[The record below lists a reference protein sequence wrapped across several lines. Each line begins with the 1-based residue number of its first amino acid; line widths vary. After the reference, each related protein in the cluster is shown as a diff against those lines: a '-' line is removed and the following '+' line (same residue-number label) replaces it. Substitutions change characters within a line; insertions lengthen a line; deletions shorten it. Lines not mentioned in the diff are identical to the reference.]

1 MIDRIPSKEIEPAG
15 AESVLASGNA
25 LGYPESLLE
34 DLYRRMLRI
43 RMFEEEIHSHM
54 SRGHMHGTTHLYVG
68 EEAVA
73 AGAAA
78 NLSDLDYITSTHR
91 CHGHAIAKGSD
102 LAGLA
107 AEMLGKRGGVCGG
120 KGGSMHL
127 ADPARGNLGGTGIV
141 GGGIPIAVGAALS
154 IRRLGQDRVVI
165 CFFGDGAMNEGTFHE
180 SVNLAAVWKLPVLF
194 LCENNHYGVSTH
206 VRRSMNVRDLSIRAT
221 AYGIPGRNVDG
232 MDVLEVYRAVR
243 RSLSFVKKNGPLLL
257 VAQTYRFL
265 GHSRSDSNVYRTT
278 EEIDSWKKKDPI
290 PRFRRLL
297 IFRGGFSE
305 DRLSDIDEEIRGE
318 VDAAFRYALSCEEPG
333 LEDLLR
339 DVYAD

>member
-1 MIDRIPSKEIEPAG
+1 MIDRSSAATVAVAAAAPA
-15 AESVLASGNA
+15 AHTRT
-25 LGYPESLLE
+25 GYPDSLLE

-43 RMFEEEIHSHM
+43 RYFEEEIHYHM
-54 SRGHMHGTTHLYVG
+54 SRGRLHGTTHLYVG
-68 EEAVA
+68 EEAIA

-91 CHGHAIAKGSD
+91 CHGHAIAKGTALS
-102 LAGLA
+102 GLA
-107 AEMLGKRGGVCGG
+107 AEMFGKRAGVCGG

-154 IRRLGQDRVVI
+154 VRRLGQDRVVV

-180 SVNLAAVWKLPVLF
+180 SVNLASVWKLPVLF
-194 LCENNHYGVSTH
+194 LCENNQYGVSTH
-206 VRRSMNVRDLSIRAT
+206 VRRSTNVQDLSLRAA
-221 AYGIPGRNVDG
+221 AYGIPGRKVDG
-232 MDVLEVYRAVR
+232 MDVLAVYEAVR
-243 RSLSFVKKNGPLLL
+243 EAKEYVKTNGPLLL

-265 GHSRSDSNVYRTT
+265 GHSRSDANVYRTE
-278 EEIDSWKKKDPI
+278 EEIAAWRRRDPI
-290 PRFRRLL
+290 PRFRERLNEE
-297 IFRGGFSE
+297 GSFSE
-305 DRLSDIDEEIRGE
+305 DRIADIEEEVRRE
-318 VDAAFRYALSCEEPG
+318 VDAAFRYARACEEPG

>member
-1 MIDRIPSKEIEPAG
+1 M
-15 AESVLASGNA
+15 N
-25 LGYPESLLE
+25 YPDSLLQ

-43 RMFEEEIHSHM
+43 RLFEEEIHYHI
-54 SRGHMHGTTHLYVG
+54 SRGRIHGTTHLYIG

-102 LAGLA
+102 LSALA
-107 AEMLGKRGGVCGG
+107 AEMFGKRAGVCGG

-154 IRRLGQDRVVI
+154 IRRLGQDRVVV

-180 SVNLAAVWKLPVLF
+180 SVNLAAVWNLPVLF
-194 LCENNHYGVSTH
+194 LCENNQYGVSTH
-206 VRRSMNVRDLSIRAT
+206 VRRSTNVRDLSLRAA
-221 AYGIPGRNVDG
+221 AYGIPGRKVDG
-232 MDVLEVYRAVR
+232 MDVLAVYEAVREALGYVR
-243 RSLSFVKKNGPLLL
+243 RSGPLLL

-265 GHSRSDSNVYRTT
+265 GHSRSDANVYRS
-278 EEIDSWKKKDPI
+278 EDEIAAWRRKDPI
-290 PRFRRLL
+290 PAFRDLL
-297 IFRGGFSE
+297 LSGGSFPE
-305 DRLSDIDEEIRGE
+305 DRISDIEEEARRE
-318 VDAAFRYALSCEEPG
+318 VDAAFRFARTCEEPG
-333 LEDLLR
+333 PEDLLR

>member
-1 MIDRIPSKEIEPAG
+1 MIDRSSALDSAPAI
-15 AESVLASGNA
+15 AEAVHTARTRTGH
-25 LGYPESLLE
+25 PDSLLE

-43 RMFEEEIHSHM
+43 RFFEEEIHYHI
-54 SRGHMHGTTHLYVG
+54 SRGHIHGTTHLYIG

-91 CHGHAIAKGSD
+91 CHGHAIAKGTALS
-102 LAGLA
+102 GLA
-107 AEMLGKRGGVCGG
+107 AEMFGKRAGVCGG

-154 IRRLGQDRVVI
+154 IRRLGQDRIVV
-165 CFFGDGAMNEGTFHE
+165 CFFGDGAMSEGTFHE

-194 LCENNHYGVSTH
+194 LCENNQYGVSTH
-206 VRRSMNVRDLSIRAT
+206 VRRSTNVQDLSLRAA

-232 MDVLEVYRAVR
+232 MDVLAVYEAVR
-243 RSLSFVKKNGPLLL
+243 EAKEFVKKNGPLLL

-265 GHSRSDSNVYRTT
+265 GHSRSDAEVYRTK
-278 EEIDSWKKKDPI
+278 EEIAAWRKKDPVSG
-290 PRFRRLL
+290 FRARLL
-297 IFRGGFSE
+297 AEGFFRE
-305 DRLSDIDEEIRGE
+305 DRLSNLEEEVRRE
-318 VDAAFRYALSCEEPG
+318 VDSAFRYARACEEPG
-333 LEDLLR
+333 PEDLLR

>member
-1 MIDRIPSKEIEPAG
+1 MIDRSSA
-15 AESVLASGNA
+15 AETAAEHGMSR
-25 LGYPESLLE
+25 LGYPDSLLE

-43 RMFEEEIHSHM
+43 RLFEEEIHYHM
-54 SRGHMHGTTHLYVG
+54 SRGRIHGTTHLYIG

-78 NLSDLDYITSTHR
+78 NLTDRDYITSTHR

-102 LAGLA
+102 LSGLA
-107 AEMLGKRGGVCGG
+107 AEMFGKRAGVCGG

-154 IRRLGQDRVVI
+154 IRRLGQDRVVV
-165 CFFGDGAMNEGTFHE
+165 CFFGDGAMNEGAFHE

-194 LCENNHYGVSTH
+194 LCENNQYGVSTH
-206 VRRSMNVRDLSIRAT
+206 VKRSTNVEDLSLRAA
-221 AYGIPGRNVDG
+221 AYGIPGRKVDG
-232 MDVLEVYRAVR
+232 MDVLAVYEAVR
-243 RSLSFVKKNGPLLL
+243 EAAAFVRKQGPLLL

-265 GHSRSDSNVYRTT
+265 GHSKSDSNVYRTRD
-278 EEIDSWKKKDPI
+278 EIEAWRRKDPI
-290 PRFRRLL
+290 PRFRERLVEE
-297 IFRGGFSE
+297 GAFSE
-305 DRLSDIDEEIRGE
+305 DRLEDWEEEVRKE
-318 VDAAFRYALSCEEPG
+318 VDAAFRYARACEDPG
-333 LEDLLR
+333 MEDLLK